1 MLLLLMMMTY
11 HMVSTQGGVTQ
22 EYPYFS
28 QEVKVVSKEAN
39 MQMTNVNKPK
49 LSKNMFH
56 TFDPASVRAL
66 KEYIWIDHQ

>member
-1 MLLLLMMMTY
+1 MI
-11 HMVSTQGGVTQ
+11 STQGGVIQ

-28 QEVKVVSKEAN
+28 QEVKEAN
-39 MQMTNVNKPK
+39 MQMANFNKPK